1 MIKIKKLRPM
11 FTNIVTTMNSYEDD
25 VVTASGL
32 LDTTRQKGAL
42 KEYQTVIAVG
52 NSVRDINIGDVVCIN
67 PIRYA
72 QYKHDKGSLKDI
84 ASSNPVVGYNFN
96 VVEIDG
102 KDCLLLH
109 DQDIRYVI
117 EDYEEVPDPVP
128 SQLIHQNTD
137 IIV

>member
-1 MIKIKKLRPM
+1 MLKIKKLRPM
-11 FTNIVTTMNSYEDD
+11 FTNIVTTMDTYEDD
-25 VVTASGL
+25 EMLASGL
-32 LDTTRQKGAL
+32 IDTKKQKGAL

-52 NSVRDINIGDVVCIN
+52 NAVRDISPGEVVCIN

-72 QYKHDKGSLKDI
+72 QYKHNKNSLKDL
-84 ASSNPVVGYNFN
+84 AADNPVVGYNFN

-109 DQDIRYVI
+109 DQDIRYVVEEY
-117 EDYEEVPDPVP
+117 EDVPDPVP
-128 SQLIHQNTD
+128 SKIIQPSKD

>member
-1 MIKIKKLRPM
+1 MLKIKKLRPM
-11 FTNIVTTMNSYEDD
+11 FTNIVTTMDTYEEDT
-25 VVTASGL
+25 VMASGL
-32 LDTTRQKGAL
+32 LDTRKQRGAL
-42 KEYQTVIAVG
+42 KEYQKVIAVG
-52 NSVRDINIGDVVCIN
+52 NAVRDIFPGDVVCIN

-72 QYKHDKGSLKDI
+72 QYKHSKSSLKDL
-84 ASSNPVVGYNFN
+84 ATDNPITGYNFN

-128 SQLIHQNTD
+128 SALIRPNTD

>member
-1 MIKIKKLRPM
+1 MLKIKKLRPM
-11 FTNIVTTMNSYEDD
+11 FTNIVTTMNTYEEDG
-25 VVTASGL
+25 VMASGL
-32 LDTTRQKGAL
+32 IDTKKQKGAL

-52 NSVRDINIGDVVCIN
+52 NAVRDIFPGDVVCIN

-72 QYKHDKGSLKDI
+72 QYKHDKKSVKDLI
-84 ASSNPVVGYNFN
+84 TDNPITGYNFN

-128 SQLIHQNTD
+128 SALIHPNTD

>member
-1 MIKIKKLRPM
+1 M
-11 FTNIVTTMNSYEDD
+11 FTNIVTTMNTYEDD
-25 VVTASGL
+25 IVTASGL
-32 LDTTRQKGAL
+32 LDTRKQKGAL

-52 NSVRDINIGDVVCIN
+52 NAVRDIFPGDVVCIN

-72 QYKHDKGSLKDI
+72 QYKHSKNSLKDL
-84 ASSNPVVGYNFN
+84 ATDNPITGYNFN

-128 SQLIHQNTD
+128 STLIHPNTD

>member
-1 MIKIKKLRPM
+1 MLRIKKLRPM

-25 VVTASGL
+25 VITKSGL
-32 LDTTRQKGAL
+32 IDTNKQKGAL

-52 NSVRDINIGDVVCIN
+52 NAVRDINIGDVVCIN

-72 QYKHDKGSLKDI
+72 QYKHNKDSLKS
-84 ASSNPVVGYNFN
+84 AVTSNPVIGYNFN

-117 EDYEEVPDPVP
+117 EDYEEVPDPAP
-128 SQLIHQNTD
+128 SKLIHPNTD

>member
-72 QYKHDKGSLKDI
+72 QYKHDKSSLKDV

-128 SQLIHQNTD
+128 SQLIHPNTD

>member
-1 MIKIKKLRPM
+1 M
-11 FTNIVTTMNSYEDD
+11 FTNIVTTMDTYEDD
-25 VVTASGL
+25 EMLASGL
-32 LDTTRQKGAL
+32 IDTKKQKGAL

-52 NSVRDINIGDVVCIN
+52 NAVRDISPGEVVCIN

-72 QYKHDKGSLKDI
+72 QYKHNKNSLKDL
-84 ASSNPVVGYNFN
+84 AADNPVVGYNFN

-109 DQDIRYVI
+109 DQDIRYVVEEY
-117 EDYEEVPDPVP
+117 EDVPDPVP
-128 SQLIHQNTD
+128 SKIIQPSKD

>member
-1 MIKIKKLRPM
+1 MIRIKKLRPM
-11 FTNIVTTMNSYEDD
+11 FTNIVTTMNSYDED
-25 VVTASGL
+25 VTVAGII
-32 LDTTRQKGAL
+32 DTRKQKGAL

-52 NSVRDINIGDVVCIN
+52 SAVRDIKPGDMVCIN

-72 QYKHDKGSLKDI
+72 QYKHDKSSLKDL
-84 ASSNPVVGYNFN
+84 ATNNPITGYNFN

-117 EDYEEVPDPVP
+117 EDYEEVPDPAP
-128 SQLIHQNTD
+128 S
-137 IIV
+137 

>member
-1 MIKIKKLRPM
+1 MEEARSRIY
-11 FTNIVTTMNSYEDD
+11 VTTDKQ
-25 VVTASGL
+25 
-32 LDTTRQKGAL
+32 RGAL

-52 NSVRDINIGDVVCIN
+52 NAVKDIHPGDVVCIN

-72 QYKHDKGSLKDI
+72 QYKQDKSSLKDL
-84 ASSNPVVGYNFN
+84 ATDNPVIGYNFN

-117 EDYEEVPDPVP
+117 EEYEEIKDPVP
-128 SQLIHQNTD
+128 SKIESRHNYLI
-137 IIV
+137 IWLGI

>member
-1 MIKIKKLRPM
+1 M
-11 FTNIVTTMNSYEDD
+11 FTNIVTTMNTYEDD
-25 VVTASGL
+25 IVTASGL
-32 LDTTRQKGAL
+32 LDTRKQKGAL

-52 NSVRDINIGDVVCIN
+52 NAVRDIFPGDVVCIN

-72 QYKHDKGSLKDI
+72 QYKHNKNSLKDL
-84 ASSNPVVGYNFN
+84 ATDNPITGYNFN

-117 EDYEEVPDPVP
+117 EDYEEVSDPVP
-128 SQLIHQNTD
+128 STLIHPNTD

>member
-11 FTNIVTTMNSYEDD
+11 FTNIVTTMNLYEEDSMLS
-25 VVTASGL
+25 SGL
-32 LDTTRQKGAL
+32 IDSTKQKGTL
-42 KEYQTVIAVG
+42 KEYQTVISIGNAVKG
-52 NSVRDINIGDVVCIN
+52 INVGDVVCIN

-84 ASSNPVVGYNFN
+84 ASSNPVTGYNFN

-109 DQDIRYVI
+109 DQDVRYVI
-117 EDYEEVPDPVP
+117 EEYEEVADPVP
-128 SQLIHQNTD
+128 SSIIHPNTD